1 MTTKDLIQESL
12 KKPSICHW
20 NKLYF
25 IFEYFICIH
34 IKCLEDIVRVQN
46 EEFLERE
53 PEEPE
58 EPVKEPVKEPERL
71 LEKPVKEPERLLE
84 KTEE

>member
-58 EPVKEPVKEPERL
+58 EPEE
-71 LEKPVKEPERLLE
+71 PVKEPERLLE